1 MEQNLNKK
9 IEFKV
14 KFISF
19 LKENKKKSIFSI
31 LILLIFIISTAF
43 ITINNEKKNVLISEK
58 YIQAGLYLAS
68 NKLEKSKNI
77 YEEIILSKNK
87 SYSILSLNTILE
99 KNLETDKNKILNYF
113 KIIEE
118 LDNSE
123 EQKDLVIFKKAL
135 FLINESDIEE
145 GKKLLNDIIES
156 NSKLKSLAEEILA
169 K

>member
-1 MEQNLNKK
+1 M
-9 IEFKV
+9 I
-14 KFISF
+14 
-19 LKENKKKSIFSI
+19 I
-31 LILLIFIISTAF
+31 LIISTAF
-43 ITINNEKKNVLISEK
+43 IKINNEKKNVLISEK

-99 KNLETDKNKILNYF
+99 KKLETDKNKILNYF

-118 LDNSE
+118 LNSSE

-135 FLINESDIEE
+135 FLINESDIQE

>member
-9 IEFKV
+9 IEFKA

-99 KNLETDKNKILNYF
+99 KKLETDKNKILNYF

-118 LDNSE
+118 LNSSE

-135 FLINESDIEE
+135 FLINESDIQE

>member
-9 IEFKV
+9 IEFKA